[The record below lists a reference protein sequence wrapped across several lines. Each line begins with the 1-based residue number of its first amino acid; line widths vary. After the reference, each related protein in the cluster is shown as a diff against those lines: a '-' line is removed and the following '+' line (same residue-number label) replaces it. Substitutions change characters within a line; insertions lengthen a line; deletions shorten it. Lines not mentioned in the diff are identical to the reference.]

1 MPRKHRVR
9 EGDHIASIAE
19 AYGFRTDDPIW
30 KHADNA
36 ELRAKRKSPYIL
48 APGDEVTV
56 PGPEKK
62 EVTAATGERHHFL
75 LKGTPLKI
83 AVRLLDWDG
92 KPSAG
97 KSCTLT
103 VHDDKTKETTDGDGV
118 VRKAIPRSAHQAS
131 LVVLGDESDD
141 DGEGQVEHERV
152 HTLAIG
158 SLDPIDTISGVQARL
173 LALGYWP
180 GDPGDLDV
188 DHLRFAI
195 ELFQRDHKLAVDGEN
210 TPKLQGDLEEAFG
223 C

>member
-36 ELRAKRKSPYIL
+36 ELRAKRKSPFIL
-48 APGDEVTV
+48 APDDEVTV
-56 PGPEKK
+56 PDLEKK
-62 EVTAATGERHHFL
+62 EIAAATGDRHHFL
-75 LKGTPLKI
+75 LKGSPLKL
-83 AVRLLDWDG
+83 AVRLLDWGG

-103 VHDDKTKETTDGDGV
+103 VHDDTTKETTDGDGI
-118 VRKAIPRSAHQAS
+118 VRKEIPRSAHQAS
-131 LVVLGDESDD
+131 LEVQGDESDED
-141 DGEGQVEHERV
+141 RAGLTEHKTV

-158 SLDPIDTISGVQARL
+158 YLDPIDTVSGVQARL

-180 GDPGDLDV
+180 GEPGDVDV

-195 ELFQRDHKLAVDGEN
+195 ELFQRDHALAVDGEN
-210 TPKLQGDLEEAFG
+210 APKLQADLEKAFG